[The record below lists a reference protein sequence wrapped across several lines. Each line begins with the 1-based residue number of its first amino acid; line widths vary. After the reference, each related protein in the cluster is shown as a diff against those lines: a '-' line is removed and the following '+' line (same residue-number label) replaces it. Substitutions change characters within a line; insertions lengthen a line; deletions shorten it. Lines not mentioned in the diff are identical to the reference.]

1 MPLDAVDSRAFDLAS
16 LRVASPCS
24 ARWDEMQGDDRVRH
38 CAQCS
43 LDVYDASYLT
53 EAELRALVSA
63 KVSGQRLCMRLHRRA
78 DGTVLTRDC
87 PVGARRRRVRM
98 LAAVAAGLSALA
110 VGVRWT
116 YERVT
121 GAEPVVSLKPPAPPE
136 RHPHLMGD
144 VAVAPMGRIAV
155 APPPAA
161 PPPAAGSA
169 GGAESGAT
177 GTGSD
182 APNAR

>member
-24 ARWDEMQGDDRVRH
+24 ARWDEMRGDDRVRH
-38 CAQCS
+38 CARCS

-63 KVSGQRLCMRLHRRA
+63 KVSGERLCMRLHRRS

-87 PVGARRRRVRM
+87 PVGARRRRLRM

-110 VGVRWT
+110 VGVRWS
-116 YERVT
+116 YERMM
-121 GAEPVVSLKPPAPPE
+121 GAEPVVSLKPPLPP
-136 RHPHLMGD
+136 PSPPIMMGD
-144 VAVAPMGRIAV
+144 VDVAPMGRVAIP
-155 APPPAA
+155 APPATTLGSGSGTGA
-161 PPPAAGSA
+161 SA
-169 GGAESGAT
+169 GGSEQPG
-177 GTGSD
+177 GD
-182 APNAR
+182 